1 MKACKRSNTKKK
13 ISEIEEEKNL
23 GRMSTIR
30 ESESTNL
37 LPLSGC
43 GKARGAEWFIKTE
56 PRPPRTF
63 TEQLRRFF
71 LFAELI
77 N

>member
-13 ISEIEEEKNL
+13 SEIEEEKNL

-30 ESESTNL
+30 QSESTNL

-43 GKARGAEWFIKTE
+43 WKARGAEWFIKTE